1 MSLDER
7 FLTGD
12 DKNVIFGGF
21 APQRLTRAATVEVQF
36 GTPNQ

>member
-1 MSLDER
+1 MSPDER

-21 APQRLTRAATVEVQF
+21 PPQRLTAAATLEAQF